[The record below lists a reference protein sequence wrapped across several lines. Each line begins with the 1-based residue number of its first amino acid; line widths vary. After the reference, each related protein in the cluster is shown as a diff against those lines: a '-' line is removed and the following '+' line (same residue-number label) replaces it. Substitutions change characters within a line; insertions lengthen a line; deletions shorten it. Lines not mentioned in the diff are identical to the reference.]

1 MNAGIPTTYRYNA
14 MRSRLEARW
23 AHFFDL
29 LGWQWVYEPLDADGY
44 IPDFLVQGPAPF
56 FVEVGPCITQADYR
70 TKSAKPE
77 AAAASLARDL
87 LVVGVSPL
95 PGIESGI
102 GQNTTTAGLLGEYAE
117 WPDDA
122 LEDPSVL
129 RPGYAWDS
137 GQWTVCLTCR
147 RPGIYHSVQ
156 SYTVRPCGHYDGGAN
171 HGDVDP
177 ASLNDLWA
185 QAGSR
190 VQWKPAA

>member
-1 MNAGIPTTYRYNA
+1 MKTGIPTTYRYNA

-29 LGWQWVYEPLDADGY
+29 LGWQWVYEPIDADGY
-44 IPDFLVQGPAPF
+44 IPDFLIQGPAPF
-56 FVEVGPCITQADYR
+56 FVEVGPCITHSDYEAK
-70 TKSAKPE
+70 TAKPD
-77 AAAASLARDL
+77 AAAASVARDL
-87 LVVGVSPL
+87 LVVGVSPT
-95 PGIESGI
+95 PGLASDHDAS
-102 GQNTTTAGLLGEYAE
+102 TTAGLLGQFEE
-117 WPDDA
+117 WAQDGIDEPDA
-122 LEDPSVL
+122 LV
-129 RPGYAWDS
+129 PGFAWDA

-177 ASLNDLWA
+177 ASLVDLWA